1 MPEEPPQFTSNLR
14 EITTDEGKE
23 LSFFLPFVGNPIP
36 EVLWSKNGKPVEASE
51 RIMLTCDGVKV
62 GIITHP
68 AEVSDSG
75 VYQCLLANPVG
86 ETEAKVNVHVR
97 KVFQKPNFVSK

>member
-1 MPEEPPQFTSNLR
+1 
-14 EITTDEGKE
+14 
-23 LSFFLPFVGNPIP
+23 
-36 EVLWSKNGKPVEASE
+36 
-51 RIMLTCDGVKV
+51 MLTCDGVKV

-97 KVFQKPNFVSK
+97 KVYQKPNFVSK